1 MHTIR
6 EKVKA
11 ILKKDAER
19 IADFVED
26 IYGLYPDEV
35 GKMVEEMYLGCHIR
49 DEKMYDKAVS
59 YFVNHDGTK
68 GAKWTVDDIVNKSGI
83 NFDKKEYTDLDYA
96 YVVNMMYSDYGN
108 KIKDPELL
116 LDMAVQYLEDEDYP
130 GEASERA
137 YKNAKKR
144 IRYYETEEKRD

>member
-1 MHTIR
+1 MNLR
-6 EKVKA
+6 EKVKT

-26 IYGLYPDEV
+26 MYSLYPDEV
-35 GKMVEEMYLGCHIR
+35 GRMVEEMYLGCHIR
-49 DEKMYDKAVS
+49 DEKMYEKAVS
-59 YFVNHDGTK
+59 YFINPDGSK
-68 GAKWTVDDIVNKSGI
+68 GAKWTVSDIVNKSGI
-83 NFDKKEYTDLDYA
+83 DFDKKDYTKHDYA
-96 YVVNMMYSDYGN
+96 YVVNMLHSDYGS

-116 LDMAVQYLEDEDYP
+116 LDMAVMYLEDEDYP

>member
-1 MHTIR
+1 MNIR
-6 EKVKA
+6 EKVKT

-26 IYGLYPDEV
+26 MYDLYPDEV
-35 GKMVEEMYLGCHIR
+35 SRMVDEMYLGCHIR
-49 DEKMYDKAVS
+49 DENFYNKAVS
-59 YFVNHDGTK
+59 YFVNNDGSK
-68 GAKWTVDDIVNKSGI
+68 GAKWTVEDIVSKSGI
-83 NFDKKEYTDLDYA
+83 NFDKKDYTDLDYA
-96 YVVNMMYSDYGN
+96 YVVNMLYSDYGN
-108 KIKDPELL
+108 KIKDPDLL

-144 IRYYETEEKRD
+144 TKYFTEKRD

>member
-1 MHTIR
+1 MHTLR
-6 EKVKA
+6 EKVKT

-26 IYGLYPDEV
+26 MYSLYPEEV
-35 GKMVEEMYLGCHIR
+35 AKMVDEMYLGCHLR
-49 DEKMYDKAVS
+49 DKDMYDKAVS
-59 YFVNHDGTK
+59 YFVNQDGSK
-68 GAKWTVDDIVNKSGI
+68 GAKWSVSDISSKSGI
-83 NFDKKEYTDLDYA
+83 DFDKKDYTELDYA
-96 YVVNMMYSDYGN
+96 YVVNNLYSDYGS

-116 LDMAVQYLEDEDYP
+116 LDMAVMYLEDDDYP

-144 IRYYETEEKRD
+144 IKYFENK